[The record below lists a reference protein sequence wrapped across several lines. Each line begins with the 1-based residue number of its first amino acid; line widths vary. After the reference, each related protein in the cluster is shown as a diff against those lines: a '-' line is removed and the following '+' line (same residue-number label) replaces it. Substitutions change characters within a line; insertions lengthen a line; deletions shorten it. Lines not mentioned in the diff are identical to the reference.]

1 MSFRNFELEHYQSQH
16 ERQVEFNLA
25 DSSVKCTGVSDW
37 LDADEIQQL
46 LDTGLF
52 YPEVNGTKSMRERI
66 AGLYP
71 GADKDQVLVTVGA
84 AQGQRP
90 GLREPVAGTVPTEAE
105 MNGIV
110 ALCERAGCWLHADE
124 VYAGTELHGPP
135 ADTIWG
141 RYDKVVCVNSMSK
154 AYSVRRVAC
163 VSRWATTRRR
173 SRQRRT
179 VSMRSG
185 SGCP

>member
-105 MNGIV
+105 MNGSWPC
-110 ALCERAGCWLHADE
+110 ASAPAAGCMPTRCMQAPNCTALRPTRSGA
-124 VYAGTELHGPP
+124 
-135 ADTIWG
+135 
-141 RYDKVVCVNSMSK
+141 
-154 AYSVRRVAC
+154 
-163 VSRWATTRRR
+163 ATTR
-173 SRQRRT
+173 SFA
-179 VSMRSG
+179 
-185 SGCP
+185 